1 MFSGMA
7 FTVQTLL
14 SNKSLI
20 EAKIGLITDSIRPFI
35 TQTIAGSLYRGS
47 PSKSDLRKIKQ
58 VTTMAQ
64 YRELKKLV
72 EALDTLRS
80 SESFVGTKLTLKRV
94 SIHSDKNDE
103 YIRSVLYHQSRCGPR
118 GGFVK
123 KSGLHS
129 RPTSNDNT
137 DD

>member
-1 MFSGMA
+1 MTSIGQIP
-7 FTVQTLL
+7 V

-20 EAKIGLITDSIRPFI
+20 KAKIHLFADGIKPFI
-35 TQTIAGSLYRGS
+35 TETILDSLYCGY

-58 VTTMAQ
+58 VTTKVQ
-64 YRELKKLV
+64 YRELKKLL

-80 SESFVGTKLTLKRV
+80 SESFVGTKRTLKRTSV
-94 SIHSDKNDE
+94 HFDKNDA
-103 YIRSVLYHQSRCGPR
+103 YVRSVLYHQSRCGPR
-118 GGFVK
+118 GGFFK

-137 DD
+137 DE